1 MMKVKIELL
10 GLLHL
15 KGIKNNSFVEV
26 KDDSTISD
34 LYNELNILKDHQ
46 KFVTPFINGSEVR
59 KSTIIHDGDTVKIF
73 LPTGGG

>member
-1 MMKVKIELL
+1 MKVKIELL

-15 KGIKNNSFVEV
+15 KGIKNNSFVEI
-26 KDDSTISD
+26 KNGSTISD

-46 KFVTPFINGSEVR
+46 KFVTSFINGTEVR
-59 KSTIIHDGDTVKIF
+59 KSAPINDGDTVKIF

>member
-1 MMKVKIELL
+1 MKVKIELL

-26 KDDSTISD
+26 KEGSTIAD
-34 LYNELNILKDHQ
+34 LYNELNILKDPQ
-46 KFVTPFINGSEVR
+46 KFITPFINGTEVR
-59 KSTIIHDGDTVKIF
+59 KSSEINEGDTIKIF

>member
-1 MMKVKIELL
+1 MKVKIELL

-15 KGIKNNSFVEV
+15 KGVTNNSFIEV
-26 KDDSTISD
+26 KEGSTILD
-34 LYNELNILKDHQ
+34 LYNQLNILKDHQ

-59 KSTIIHDGDTVKIF
+59 KSTTINDGDTVKIF

>member
-1 MMKVKIELL
+1 MKVKIELL

-15 KGIKNNSFVEV
+15 KGITNNSFLEV
-26 KDDSTISD
+26 KEGSTISD
-34 LYNELNILKDHQ
+34 LFNQLNILKDHQ

-59 KSTIIHDGDTVKIF
+59 KSTTIKDGDTVKIF

>member
-1 MMKVKIELL
+1 MKVKIELL

-15 KGIKNNSFVEV
+15 KGVTNNSFLEV
-26 KDDSTISD
+26 KEGSTILD
-34 LYNELNILKDHQ
+34 LYNQLNILKDHQ

-59 KSTIIHDGDTVKIF
+59 KSTTINDGDTVKIF

>member
-1 MMKVKIELL
+1 MKVKIELL

-15 KGIKNNSFVEV
+15 KGVTNNSVVVV
-26 KDDSTISD
+26 KEGSTISD
-34 LYNELNILKDHQ
+34 LYNQLNILKDHQ

-59 KSTIIHDGDTVKIF
+59 KSSTINDGDTVKIF